1 VLLWR
6 EDAHFGPRRA
16 GYHGGASLAEV
27 TVPVLVF
34 QPATALSATADGW
47 VQAPPQTPD
56 WWNDPIVAAPAPA
69 QLKPKPRKKSVPVDD
84 GEGLFSADVAS
95 QARSA
100 ASDEDLVPALVAS
113 PAYSSQRAMAGRRA
127 LPDDQVVVFLR
138 AIVERG
144 YRAHRDTVA
153 AAVGVPSTDVGH
165 VLSAVKRLVNI
176 DGYDVLSL
184 DSDGVTYKI
193 DQALLRDQFGLR
205 GR

>member
-1 VLLWR
+1 MLVSGPRVVASGGSAVLLWR

-69 QLKPKPRKKSVPVDD
+69 EPKPKPRKKSVPVDD

-100 ASDEDLVPALVAS
+100 ASDEDLVSALVAS
-113 PAYSSQRAMAGRRA
+113 AGVLQPACDGRSPGTA
-127 LPDDQVVVFLR
+127 
-138 AIVERG
+138 
-144 YRAHRDTVA
+144 
-153 AAVGVPSTDVGH
+153 
-165 VLSAVKRLVNI
+165 
-176 DGYDVLSL
+176 
-184 DSDGVTYKI
+184 
-193 DQALLRDQFGLR
+193 
-205 GR
+205 

>member
-1 VLLWR
+1 MTR
-6 EDAHFGPRRA
+6 
-16 GYHGGASLAEV
+16 
-27 TVPVLVF
+27 
-34 QPATALSATADGW
+34 
-47 VQAPPQTPD
+47 
-56 WWNDPIVAAPAPA
+56 
-69 QLKPKPRKKSVPVDD
+69 
-84 GEGLFSADVAS
+84 EGLFSVDVAS

-100 ASDEDLVPALVAS
+100 ASDEDLVSALVAS